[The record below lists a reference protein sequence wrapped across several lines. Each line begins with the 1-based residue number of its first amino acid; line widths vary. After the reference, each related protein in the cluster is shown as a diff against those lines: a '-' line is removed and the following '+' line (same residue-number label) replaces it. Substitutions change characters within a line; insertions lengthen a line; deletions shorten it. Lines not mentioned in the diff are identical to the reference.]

1 MKPYFKLRCSNVT
14 ICHIGIFVD
23 SLRPSSFGVRK
34 YFFTTNP
41 TQHGLC
47 LRVITGAGLTITCP
61 TGQ

>member
-1 MKPYFKLRCSNVT
+1 MAS
-14 ICHIGIFVD
+14 CHSGVFVD
-23 SLRPSSFGVRK
+23 ALRSLPCRYYLYSSTGVRK
-34 YFFTTNP
+34 YFFITSL